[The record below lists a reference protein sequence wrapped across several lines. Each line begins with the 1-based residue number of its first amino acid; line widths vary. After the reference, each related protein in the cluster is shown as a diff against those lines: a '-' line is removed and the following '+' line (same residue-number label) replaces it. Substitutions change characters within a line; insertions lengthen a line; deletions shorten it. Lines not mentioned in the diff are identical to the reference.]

1 MIFLYLCGLIILS
14 TMKRNVELKVF
25 CKNTNEYIDIDGGEA
40 LIDLYDIIKGR
51 LGLQG
56 EAVCVLVNNK
66 VEDLHYPV
74 FSPKHIEFLD
84 ITSNA
89 GYRVFTRSL
98 CMVLYKALNDLYPGK
113 RLCIQHSISNG
124 HYCQIKHEE
133 EFLTPEIIAQLKA
146 RMIEIIDADFPFV
159 RRERLTTDVIE
170 MFRKQGLKDKV
181 RILES
186 INQLYT
192 VYYKLDDIIDSF
204 YGPLVPSTGMLK
216 VFDLVPYEQGML
228 LLGPDR
234 KQIDK
239 VATWEPQPKLFQ
251 AFTDHINFNKI
262 IRLGDVGELNRAIK
276 AGYAPLLIN
285 VVEALHNKHF
295 MQIAD
300 EITRR
305 YHEGGAR
312 VVLIAGPSSSGKTT
326 SSKRL
331 AIQLMTNYIVPKV
344 IELDNY
350 FVNRDRTPRDETGD
364 YDFES
369 LYSLDLEQ
377 FNKDVTDLLAGK
389 EVAMPTYNFKKGER
403 EYLGNTLKLEEG
415 DILLMEGIHGLNPE
429 LTHLIPEEQKFRV
442 FVSALTTLSIDDH
455 NWIGTYDNR
464 LLRRIIRDHKYRGSS
479 AQQTIQRWASVR
491 RGEDKW
497 IMPFHENADAMFNS
511 SLLFELSVMKN
522 YALPILQQV
531 PTNTPEYA
539 EASRLIKFLSYFE
552 PLDEK
557 DIPSTSLLRE
567 FLGGSSFHY

>member
-1 MIFLYLCGLIILS
+1 
-14 TMKRNVELKVF
+14 MKKYDELKVF
-25 CKNTNEYIDIDGGEA
+25 CKNTDEYISIDGGES
-40 LIDLYDIIKGR
+40 LLDLYDTIKGR
-51 LGLQG
+51 LELQG

-74 FSPKHIEFLD
+74 FSPKHVEFID
-84 ITSNA
+84 ATSNA
-89 GYRVFTRSL
+89 GYRVMTRSL

-133 EFLTPEIIAQLKA
+133 DFLTPEIIGQLKE
-146 RMIEIIDADFPFV
+146 RMAEIIAADIPFK
-159 RRERLTTDVIE
+159 RRERLTSDVIE
-170 MFRKQGLKDKV
+170 LFRKQGLNDKV
-181 RILES
+181 RILEG

-192 VYYKLDDIIDSF
+192 VYYRLDDIADSF

-216 VFDLVPYEQGML
+216 VFDLVKYEQGML

-234 KQIDK
+234 KNLDQVIK
-239 VATWEPQPKLFQ
+239 WEPQPKLFQ
-251 AFTDHINFNKI
+251 AFTDYINFNKI
-262 IRLGDVGELNRAIK
+262 IRLGDVGELNQAIK
-276 AGYAPLLIN
+276 KGYAPLLIN

-295 MQIAD
+295 IQIAD

-331 AIQLMTNYIVPKV
+331 AIQLLTNCIVPKV
-344 IELDNY
+344 VELDNY
-350 FVNRDRTPRDETGD
+350 FINREHTPRDEKGD
-364 YDFES
+364 YDYES
-369 LYSLDLEQ
+369 LYALDLEQ

-389 EVAMPTYNFKKGER
+389 EVAMPTYNFKTGQR

-429 LTHLIPEEQKFRV
+429 LTRLIPEEQKFRL

-464 LLRRIIRDHKYRGSS
+464 LLRRIIRDHQYRGAS
-479 AQQTIQRWASVR
+479 ALDTIKRWPSVR

-511 SLLFELSVMKN
+511 SLLFELSVIKN
-522 YALPILQQV
+522 YALPVLQQV
-531 PTNTPEYA
+531 PSNTPEYA